1 MSWLKEQW
9 QQVRGN
15 AKWDGVKFVARL
27 VTPFLLPIG
36 YGMLQAMRRQPLE
49 WGMLIEFVVISLI
62 LLALMNRQKVLP
74 KITAA
79 QQKPQDQDGQATE
92 RIIADS
98 KIADVKPQPESSDRI
113 FVDVTPNYLMNL
125 FNDHTSI

>member
-1 MSWLKEQW
+1 
-9 QQVRGN
+9 
-15 AKWDGVKFVARL
+15 
-27 VTPFLLPIG
+27 
-36 YGMLQAMRRQPLE
+36 MLQAMRRQPLE
-49 WGMLIEFVVISLI
+49 WGMLIGFVVISLI
-62 LLALMNRQKVLP
+62 LLALMNRQKALP